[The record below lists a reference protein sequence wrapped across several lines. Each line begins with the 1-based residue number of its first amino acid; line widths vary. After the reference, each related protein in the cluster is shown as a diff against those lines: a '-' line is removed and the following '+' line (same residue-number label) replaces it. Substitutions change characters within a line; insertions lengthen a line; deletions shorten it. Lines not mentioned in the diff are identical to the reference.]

1 MKPIKSLSFLIII
14 TLSCCSKSNENLTFT
29 EVDYATS
36 SPVIY
41 SPFMGL
47 PMFMD
52 EVGNKLVISDFFGDS
67 LLIIANVENGHHTR
81 IAPKGN
87 GPEEFQSPL
96 FTSKTDS
103 SILVFNKGR
112 FELGYF
118 LIKDLLTD
126 NSICHKLLDVPS
138 NLSNIYPISKNRFLA
153 SGYFGVSRYAIVNDN
168 GEINKY
174 FGDFP
179 SNSKSENSFPSDVKA
194 MFHQTFF
201 QKHPDKNIIASVS
214 SHIMELIEPNHPSII
229 KRIQIADY
237 GYSYTSGERLSAKLL
252 ENYPKGVVSSCS
264 DDKYIYILFN
274 PSTEKNKNERNKI
287 YVVDWD
293 LNPIK
298 KIIPDINFSL
308 ISIRDNG
315 DIVGIV
321 NNPEPIIYKLNQ
333 KTIP

>member
-1 MKPIKSLSFLIII
+1 MKPIQLLSFLIII
-14 TLSCCSKSNENLTFT
+14 TLSCCSKSNDNLTFT

-36 SPVIY
+36 SHVKY

-47 PMFMD
+47 PMFMN

-67 LLIIANVENGHHTR
+67 LLIIANVENGHHLR

-87 GPEEFQSPL
+87 GPQEFQSPL

-118 LIKDLLTD
+118 LTKDLLAD
-126 NSICHKLLDVPS
+126 NSTWHKLLDVPS
-138 NLSNIYPISKNRFLA
+138 NLSNIYPISKNSFLS
-153 SGYFGVSRYAIVNDN
+153 SGYFEGYRYAILNGD
-168 GEINKY
+168 GEISKY

-179 SNSKSENSFPSDVKA
+179 TNFASESSFPSDAKA
-194 MFHQTFF
+194 MFHQSFF
-201 QKHPDKNIIASVS
+201 QKHPEKNIIASVS
-214 SHIMELIEPNHPSII
+214 SHIIELIEPDHPNII

-237 GYSYTSGERLSAKLL
+237 EYSYSSGERLSTKLL

-264 DDKYIYILFN
+264 DDKYLYFLFN
-274 PSTEKNKNERNKI
+274 PSTGKNKNERNKI
-287 YVVDWD
+287 YVVDWN

-308 ISIRDNG
+308 IAIRDNG
-315 DIVGIV
+315 EMIGIA
-321 NNPEPIIYKLNQ
+321 NNPEPTIYKLDLNAN
-333 KTIP
+333 